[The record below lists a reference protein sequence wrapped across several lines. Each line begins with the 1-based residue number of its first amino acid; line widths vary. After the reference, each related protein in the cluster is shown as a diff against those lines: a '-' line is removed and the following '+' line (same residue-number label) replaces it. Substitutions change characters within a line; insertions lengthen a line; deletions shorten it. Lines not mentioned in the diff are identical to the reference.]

1 MAAKNFRNIFEPFTV
16 KSMTLKN
23 RIVMTPIGTNFA
35 ERTGEVSDKLIAYYK
50 QHAKGGIGLITVEGA
65 SVASPQG
72 SLSTNQLRIDHDNYI
87 HGLYKLCEAIHEYGS
102 KASIL
107 LNHGGADS
115 DGAETNIQPVSAS
128 DIPSKAGGDIPRPL
142 AIEEIHGIVQKFADA
157 AKRAVT
163 AGFDAVEI
171 QAGHG
176 YLLNQFLSP
185 LTNDRTDEFGG
196 SKENRA
202 RFTTLVLKAV
212 REVVGENI
220 PIFLRIS
227 ADELTEGGNSLN
239 DTLEIVEY
247 FQEYVDVFAV
257 SAGLTCTIQY
267 QHDADYLPDGWK
279 SYMSKAVKKKNR

>member
-1 MAAKNFRNIFEPFTV
+1 M
-16 KSMTLKN
+16 
-23 RIVMTPIGTNFA
+23 
-35 ERTGEVSDKLIAYYK
+35 
-50 QHAKGGIGLITVEGA
+50 EGA

-115 DGAETNIQPVSAS
+115 DGAETTSSLFLLPIFRQKQAE
-128 DIPSKAGGDIPRPL
+128 IYPRPL

-212 REVVGENI
+212 REVVGENSSDL
-220 PIFLRIS
+220 F
-227 ADELTEGGNSLN
+227 
-239 DTLEIVEY
+239 
-247 FQEYVDVFAV
+247 
-257 SAGLTCTIQY
+257 
-267 QHDADYLPDGWK
+267 
-279 SYMSKAVKKKNR
+279 KNQCR